1 MNPSGDEDKEKKK
14 KRWNMIQEM
23 LNTHFSEMSPRF
35 RLSAL
40 VKAVIPLLLIEL
52 LWSLTK
58 QRSTVMNWPQ
68 ENQESSN
75 TALILYIY
83 IFC

>member
-1 MNPSGDEDKEKKK
+1 M
-14 KRWNMIQEM
+14 MQEM

-52 LWSLTK
+52 L
-58 QRSTVMNWPQ
+58 
-68 ENQESSN
+68 
-75 TALILYIY
+75 
-83 IFC
+83 